1 MILNLNELTLEQ
13 SKLKAKLKK
22 NVIADYNALTEQLID
37 YNRDSLEWLVCNVNS
52 RSTVFSSMLAELESL
67 RLISELI
74 SSGEIIEEII
84 VDNDELR
91 KTISNLY
98 PKINV
103 HGKTSSLKNNIRLW
117 KNNIRYGIWSLC
129 SWLSGSKER
138 RNKVCR
144 GGRLTIIDTFIAKKV
159 DAYWDRFYG
168 NSVDK
173 LLNQQ

>member
-1 MILNLNELTLEQ
+1 M
-13 SKLKAKLKK
+13 
-22 NVIADYNALTEQLID
+22 
-37 YNRDSLEWLVCNVNS
+37 
-52 RSTVFSSMLAELESL
+52 
-67 RLISELI
+67 
-74 SSGEIIEEII
+74 
-84 VDNDELR
+84 DNDELR

-173 LLNQQ
+173 LIDAQKRTNIFHAFVFALCLKKAIGYYCCQF

>member
-103 HGKTSSLKNNIRLW
+103 HGKTCLLYTSPSPRDGATSRMPSS
-117 KNNIRYGIWSLC
+117 
-129 SWLSGSKER
+129 
-138 RNKVCR
+138 
-144 GGRLTIIDTFIAKKV
+144 A
-159 DAYWDRFYG
+159 
-168 NSVDK
+168 
-173 LLNQQ
+173 

>member
-74 SSGEIIEEII
+74 SSGEIIKPFQICI
-84 VDNDELR
+84 LR
-91 KTISNLY
+91 
-98 PKINV
+98 
-103 HGKTSSLKNNIRLW
+103 
-117 KNNIRYGIWSLC
+117 
-129 SWLSGSKER
+129 
-138 RNKVCR
+138 
-144 GGRLTIIDTFIAKKV
+144 
-159 DAYWDRFYG
+159 
-168 NSVDK
+168 
-173 LLNQQ
+173 

>member
-103 HGKTSSLKNNIRLW
+103 HGKTSSLTHTIRLW
-117 KNNIRYGIWSLC
+117 KNNVRKRGVIRCAEG
-129 SWLSGSKER
+129 E
-138 RNKVCR
+138 
-144 GGRLTIIDTFIAKKV
+144 D
-159 DAYWDRFYG
+159 
-168 NSVDK
+168 
-173 LLNQQ
+173 

>member
-103 HGKTSSLKNNIRLW
+103 HGKTSSLKNL
-117 KNNIRYGIWSLC
+117 
-129 SWLSGSKER
+129 
-138 RNKVCR
+138 
-144 GGRLTIIDTFIAKKV
+144 
-159 DAYWDRFYG
+159 
-168 NSVDK
+168 NSAT
-173 LLNQQ
+173 L

>member
-1 MILNLNELTLEQ
+1 M
-13 SKLKAKLKK
+13 
-22 NVIADYNALTEQLID
+22 IADYNALTEQLID

-103 HGKTSSLKNNIRLW
+103 HGKTSSLKNNIR
-117 KNNIRYGIWSLC
+117 YGIWSLC

-144 GGRLTIIDTFIAKKV
+144 GGRLTIIDTFIAKRLMPIGIV
-159 DAYWDRFYG
+159 FMEI
-168 NSVDK
+168 
-173 LLNQQ
+173 L

>member
-1 MILNLNELTLEQ
+1 M
-13 SKLKAKLKK
+13 
-22 NVIADYNALTEQLID
+22 IADYNALTEQLID

-103 HGKTSSLKNNIRLW
+103 HGKTSSLKIIFVYGKIIFDMEYGHSVHGLAVRKRGVIRCAE
-117 KNNIRYGIWSLC
+117 G
-129 SWLSGSKER
+129 E
-138 RNKVCR
+138 
-144 GGRLTIIDTFIAKKV
+144 D
-159 DAYWDRFYG
+159 
-168 NSVDK
+168 
-173 LLNQQ
+173 

>member
-103 HGKTSSLKNNIRLW
+103 HGKTSSLKNNIRFLK
-117 KNNIRYGIWSLC
+117 KNRI
-129 SWLSGSKER
+129 K
-138 RNKVCR
+138 
-144 GGRLTIIDTFIAKKV
+144 
-159 DAYWDRFYG
+159 
-168 NSVDK
+168 
-173 LLNQQ
+173 